1 MSNLS
6 NSKMFCN
13 LCGLLTLSVED
24 QSSKSKI
31 GVCRSCEL
39 SFFQP
44 RRDDWNSGWRP
55 SKEEIKAKREEV
67 EKSIYSILAQL
78 NNYI

>member
-6 NSKMFCN
+6 NMKMFCT
-13 LCGLLTLSVED
+13 LCDLLTLSVED
-24 QSSKSKI
+24 QASKSEV

-39 SFFQP
+39 GFFQP
-44 RRDDWNSGWRP
+44 RREDWKAGWRP
-55 SKEEIKAKREEV
+55 DKEEIKIKKAEV
-67 EKSIYSILAQL
+67 EKSIYSILTQL